1 MAISEVFSEDIG
13 IGGVLS
19 LLWFKRRLPAY
30 ACKFIEMVLMITADH
45 GPAVSGAHNTI
56 VTARAG
62 KDLISSL
69 VSGLLTIGERFG
81 GALDGA
87 AQLFSSAYDKGL
99 SPSEFVGDMRK
110 KHQLILG
117 IGHKIKSRTNPD
129 LRVSIIKDF
138 VKANFPNYDLLD
150 YALEVE
156 KITTSKKDNLI
167 LNVDGAV
174 GVAFVDLLRGC
185 GAFSADEAEEYT
197 KIGTLNGLFVLG
209 RSIGFIG
216 HYLDQKRLKQGL
228 YRHPWDDIS
237 YMNPGQEQMMMGEL
251 GANSRTL
258 ASAAPGEKVH
268 QRGPSAA

>member
-1 MAISEVFSEDIG
+1 MHEYELTFR
-13 IGGVLS
+13 
-19 LLWFKRRLPAY
+19 FKKICIL
-30 ACKFIEMVLMITADH
+30 
-45 GPAVSGAHNTI
+45 AHNTI

-87 AQLFSSAYDKGL
+87 AELFSSAYDSGQT
-99 SPSEFVGDMRK
+99 PQEFVDSMRK
-110 KHQLILG
+110 QHKLILG

-129 LRVSIIKDF
+129 LRVEIIKSF
-138 VKANFPNYDLLD
+138 VMANFPSYDTLK

-156 KITTSKKDNLI
+156 KVTTSKKDNLI

-174 GVAFVDLLRGC
+174 GVAFVDLLRSC
-185 GAFSADEAEEYT
+185 GAFSREEAEEYI
-197 KIGTLNGLFVLG
+197 KVRFSVCGFIQPLLNIDLIPSSQIGTLNGLFVLG

-216 HYLDQKRLKQGL
+216 HYLDQKRLKQSL

-237 YMNPGQEQMMMGEL
+237 YILPEFSSGGDVPKTGTAQSASG
-251 GANSRTL
+251 RTMVEGSSVL
-258 ASAAPGEKVH
+258 ERGVQSAI
-268 QRGPSAA
+268 